1 MEEVFKNQSKFLIRQ
16 LATLGVMRI
25 RMEVKEQ
32 ILLQKTINLDRFIRL
47 ASLHHLKG
55 SPEMAHAKKFI
66 DMISAG
72 SGNSLKQ
79 NTKGKSFFEFDPD
92 SEILGGLN

>member
-1 MEEVFKNQSKFLIRQ
+1 MEEVFKNKSKFLIRQ

-55 SPEMAHAKKFI
+55 SPEMAYAKKFI

-72 SGNSLKQ
+72 SGNSHNLDS
-79 NTKGKSFFEFDPD
+79 KSKNFFEFDPD
-92 SEILGGLN
+92 SEITGGLN